1 MNHAVAVEGVISGLT
16 ENVNRI
22 GPDPK
27 EVAIQVVWNR
37 THHGHIV
44 SVAFFGDRAEITV
57 EKKV

>member
-1 MNHAVAVEGVISGLT
+1 VISGLA
-16 ENVNRI
+16 EDVNRI

-37 THHGHIV
+37 TQYGHIV
-44 SVAFFGDRAEITV
+44 CVAFFDDRAEITV